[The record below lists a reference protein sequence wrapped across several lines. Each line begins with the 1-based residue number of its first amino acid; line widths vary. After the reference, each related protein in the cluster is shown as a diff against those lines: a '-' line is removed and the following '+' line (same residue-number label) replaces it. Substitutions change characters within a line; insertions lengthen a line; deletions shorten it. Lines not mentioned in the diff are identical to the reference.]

1 MREEAAKL
9 LIDGRQLL
17 NDGRTHEAVMVAESV
32 LEVNPTDADALA
44 LLGDIYERD
53 GQLSEA
59 LETYEKVCELR
70 PDSAIDRIRAAH
82 LRKLVAAEEFA
93 VDVPSERKRSLLLV
107 AAAGVLLT
115 SVGAAFFFASTGQP
129 TVNKNLVAK
138 NESNIAG
145 FAGLSPTLVPNVP
158 PKDIK
163 AEVDSSTNGTAGIV
177 GVNGNPGYDPN
188 QNTTAPFRTNNSE
201 ENQPYQPNLKPWE
214 LMNGTQPNNPSTGTS
229 SPNGN
234 EPSTATP
241 VSDPP
246 KDPVAKEEDDPGI
259 IEMKVNPG
267 SSNNS
272 SGGTAV
278 DNLSA
283 EQLIQKARNL
293 YVQENYAGAAAA
305 YEQAIKAGANTGATY
320 QRLAQCYEKL
330 GKRSNAIQAYRQ
342 AISAF
347 DSQIARGNASSSVRA
362 AKESCE
368 KAIAALGG

>member
-129 TVNKNLVAK
+129 TVDKNLVAK
-138 NESNIAG
+138 NDPTVAG

-158 PKDIK
+158 PKDMK
-163 AEVDSSTNGTAGIV
+163 AEVDNSTSGTSSVV
-177 GVNGNPGYDPN
+177 GVNNNPGYDPKR
-188 QNTTAPFRTNNSE
+188 TTTGPGRDGNPE
-201 ENQPYQPNLKPWE
+201 DYRPYQPTLGDWPVNL
-214 LMNGTQPNNPSTGTS
+214 TQQNPSLSTNNPNN
-229 SPNGN
+229 NQ
-234 EPSTATP
+234 PSTAKP
-241 VSDPP
+241 ADEPP

-267 SSNNS
+267 SSSNS

-347 DSQIARGNASSSVRA
+347 DNQIARGNASSSVRA

>member
-32 LEVNPTDADALA
+32 LEVNPIDADALA

-93 VDVPSERKRSLLLV
+93 VDVPAERKRSLLLV

-115 SVGAAFFFASTGQP
+115 SVGAAFFFASSGQP
-129 TVNKNLVAK
+129 TIDKNLVAK
-138 NESNIAG
+138 NDSTIAG
-145 FAGLSPTLVPNVP
+145 FSGLSPTLVPNVP

-163 AEVDSSTNGTAGIV
+163 AEVDSSTSGTSGIV
-177 GVNGNPGYDPN
+177 GIGNSRPGYESNRTPPTMGGG
-188 QNTTAPFRTNNSE
+188 QENTG
-201 ENQPYQPNLKPWE
+201 PYQPDLGPDWPGLNTNGPRVVPQNPKPE
-214 LMNGTQPNNPSTGTS
+214 
-229 SPNGN
+229 
-234 EPSTATP
+234 EPTAKP
-241 VSDPP
+241 ADPP
-246 KDPVAKEEDDPGI
+246 KDPVAEEDPGI

-278 DNLSA
+278 DDLSA

-293 YVQENYAGAAAA
+293 YVQENYSGAASA
-305 YEQAIKAGANTGATY
+305 YEQAIRAGANTGATY

-330 GKRSNAIQAYRQ
+330 SRRSDAIQAYRR
-342 AISAF
+342 AVSAF
-347 DSQIARGNASSSVRA
+347 ESQISRGNSSSSVRA